1 MKTINGK
8 NKNKHQG
15 MTFSQIKLVKRN
27 ESVQLQK
34 VLKDSAQIVNQ
45 INEDIQT
52 IDVEKNEAAIRKQIY
67 KKVIDSTNMIN
78 IKKRNKNTAQ
88 LSKILTELLSKY

>member
-1 MKTINGK
+1 MKTINVK
-8 NKNKHQG
+8 NKNQNQG

-34 VLKDSAQIVNQ
+34 VIKDSAQIVNK
-45 INEDIQT
+45 INDDIQT

-67 KKVIDSTNMIN
+67 KKVIDCTNKIN
-78 IKKRNKNTAQ
+78 IKTRNKNTAQ